1 MNRPHPTAAALG
13 GAEQAQ
19 WWRLPAREPYIWD
32 HLIEHLR
39 GAGNRRELVATVTDP
54 AYLAHRIAAGGPHAA
69 EADLARAAAVLPEH
83 PLIIWWQTWISRHA
97 HHLGPDEAA
106 HDNPANDTD
115 DTGSGL
121 AVAPTL
127 LSWLRADDARPP
139 EIDLTRLEPLQPT
152 PHLSAR
158 WGLHA
163 PAATLVRVLAGHF
176 GGVSAVAWSPDG
188 TRLATGSGGYVGE
201 VRVWDPTTGHTTIT
215 LPGHPGG
222 VSAVAW
228 SPDGTRLATAGYD
241 GVIRISD
248 PHRGARSIYLHLDP
262 ITCMAVSS
270 AGIAVGGPWG
280 TGLLDL
286 MAD

>member
-163 PAATLVRVLAGHF
+163 PAATLVRVL
-176 GGVSAVAWSPDG
+176 
-188 TRLATGSGGYVGE
+188 
-201 VRVWDPTTGHTTIT
+201 
-215 LPGHPGG
+215 PGHPGG